1 MKEEDKNMELLGRY
15 LSGNCSD
22 KEKIIMET
30 WLNQSKENQ
39 ATYKAY
45 KQVWEATSNGLQ
57 EESLNIDQGWEEL
70 NRKIAV
76 FESADVFESSRR
88 FISKKTMFVLAR
100 IAAIFLVAFGVYYVF
115 NSVMQK
121 QEPTTI
127 VQMATED
134 MQQSLVL
141 PDGSE
146 ITLNTGSEISYPD
159 SFGAD
164 SRQIEFEGEAF
175 FNIAHNPEKRFIIRS
190 GELQIEVLGTS
201 FNLSTCPEGEEM
213 ILYLES
219 GKVLFSSMDLQD
231 GSIREQLILTPG
243 QKGVYNRNSGLIC
256 KSDFLGQNYLAWK
269 TGIIEFEKTPL
280 PEVFSMLEKTY
291 NIQVETENSLEN
303 LCLTARFE
311 NETPESIFE
320 TIHTIFGIN
329 YRING
334 QTIQLN

>member
-1 MKEEDKNMELLGRY
+1 MKEENNNIELLGRY

-30 WLNQSKENQ
+30 WLKQSKENQ
-39 ATYKAY
+39 ATCNVY
-45 KQVWEATSNGLQ
+45 KQIWEAAGNDVR
-57 EESLNIDQGWEEL
+57 EENLNTDQGWKEL

-76 FESADVFESSRR
+76 FESADVFETSRR
-88 FISKKTMFVLAR
+88 YISRKTMYVLAR
-100 IAAIFLVAFGVYYVF
+100 IAAIFLIAFGVYYIF
-115 NSVMQK
+115 NTVNK
-121 QEPTTI
+121 QEPAAI

-134 MQQSLVL
+134 VQQSLML

-146 ITLNTGSEISYPD
+146 VALNTGSEINYPK
-159 SFGAD
+159 SFSAN
-164 SRQIEFEGEAF
+164 SRQIEFKGEAF
-175 FNIAHNPEKRFIIRS
+175 FNIAYNPEKPFIIRS

-201 FNLSTCPEGEEM
+201 FNLFACPEAEEM
-213 ILYLES
+213 ILFLES
-219 GKVLFSSMDLQD
+219 GKVLFSSIDLQD

-243 QKGVYNRNSGLIC
+243 QKGIYNKNSGLIC
-256 KSDFLGQNYLAWK
+256 KSDFSDQNYLAWK

-280 PEVFSMLEKTY
+280 SEVFSVLEKTY
-291 NIQVETENSLEN
+291 QLQVETDHSYED